1 MNVRAVVGGEGRDQE
16 QPSPVLKHLHL
27 ACVRIPV
34 KTHSHTTLVV
44 MIPDNAIKP
53 QLTWWSNPDP
63 ADKRISGSAY
73 LV

>member
-1 MNVRAVVGGEGRDQE
+1 MNVRAAVGGEGRDQE
-16 QPSPVLKHLHL
+16 QPSPVLEHLHL

-53 QLTWWSNPDP
+53 QLT
-63 ADKRISGSAY
+63 
-73 LV
+73 